1 MFFADIRIDCL
12 TSVEGSGGNR
22 RTFAPRFKSIFTI
35 PNDIELQLVN
45 TPTAQL
51 KDVKFI
57 QEVAM
62 QNSGFAYMIAKR
74 MNHLQAQRAAATSWR
89 KRHARINTISP
100 GVIVTPLASEYDPD
114 DVS

>member
-1 MFFADIRIDCL
+1 MY
-12 TSVEGSGGNR
+12 
-22 RTFAPRFKSIFTI
+22 PI

-45 TPTAQL
+45 TPTALL

-74 MNHLQAQRAAATSWR
+74 MNHLQAQRAAATRVLRSAYYSFLFDR
-89 KRHARINTISP
+89 LHAPDAVQRIKRTGISDEGKDKPRFRP
-100 GVIVTPLASEYDPD
+100 GGRSYLHD
-114 DVS
+114 

>member
-1 MFFADIRIDCL
+1 MY
-12 TSVEGSGGNR
+12 
-22 RTFAPRFKSIFTI
+22 PI

-51 KDVKFI
+51 KDVKFV

-74 MNHLQAQRAAATSWR
+74 MNHLQA
-89 KRHARINTISP
+89 
-100 GVIVTPLASEYDPD
+100 
-114 DVS
+114 